1 MIRVTANQGGATLAA
16 ILKAIDAATAANT
29 AGDFATVA
37 SSLQTIVDSTRD
49 AIGSL
54 IPDGLASGADISI
67 LDDAADT
74 VTLAQLCASA

>member
-1 MIRVTANQGGATLAA
+1 MIRVAANQGGTTLAA
-16 ILKAIDAATAANT
+16 ILKAIDGATAAN
-29 AGDFATVA
+29 GDVFATVA
-37 SSLQTIVDSTRD
+37 SSLKTIIDSTRD